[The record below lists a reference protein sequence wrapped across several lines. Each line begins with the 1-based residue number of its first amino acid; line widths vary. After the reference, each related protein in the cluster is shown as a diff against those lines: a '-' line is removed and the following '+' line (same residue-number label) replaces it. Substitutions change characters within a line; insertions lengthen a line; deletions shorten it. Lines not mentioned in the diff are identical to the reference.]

1 MKPQGKVTIF
11 MIVMIVML
19 SIYYFALPNN
29 SDKNT
34 NTTKDKGQQVVKSE
48 EFEQLR
54 AELSDK
60 RHDMIV
66 SLQGV
71 LAQADVDIEQKNNV
85 IETIQQIHLLSQ
97 NEALLETKLINT
109 MGYSDVFVEAAD
121 DVICVSVYIDTLSI
135 EEVNDI
141 ILMTKTEFGNNVEVI
156 VSYSITNVN

>member
-34 NTTKDKGQQVVKSE
+34 TTTKDKGQQVVKSE

-109 MGYSDVFVEAAD
+109 MGYSDVFVEATD
-121 DVICVSVYIDTLSI
+121 NVISVSVYIDTLSI

>member
-34 NTTKDKGQQVVKSE
+34 TTTKDKGQQVVKSE

-71 LAQADVDIEQKNNV
+71 LAQADVNIEQKNNV

-121 DVICVSVYIDTLSI
+121 DVISVSVYIDTLSI

>member
-34 NTTKDKGQQVVKSE
+34 TTTKDKGQQVVKSE

>member
-34 NTTKDKGQQVVKSE
+34 TTTKDKGQQVVKSE

-121 DVICVSVYIDTLSI
+121 NVISVSVYIDTLSI